1 METKKVLFVLND
13 QAVSQLDQTA
23 AELVDLIGRDNGTQR
38 PNRSALLRALIAT
51 ADTRKLRRFLKQQTA
66 A

>member
-1 METKKVLFVLND
+1 MKTKKVLFVLNEL
-13 QAVSQLDQTA
+13 AVSQLDQAA
-23 AELVDLIGRDNGTQR
+23 AELVDLIGRDNATKR

-51 ADTRKLRRFLKQQTA
+51 ADTRKLRRHLKQQSA